1 MIAPETSRISLR
13 LCLSHHGS
21 RLLPVPLQGRT
32 NAIDPVSAIY
42 SLVRDWASGHKT
54 LIVKEEEILP
64 QVMPTHPLRAR

>member
-1 MIAPETSRISLR
+1 MMVLVLTPRCRSSSL
-13 LCLSHHGS
+13 LP
-21 RLLPVPLQGRT
+21 LPVPLQGRT